1 MSGKIEPFISPEL
14 LEDEE
19 LEDEELLELEDEL
32 LELADELLALDE
44 ALELLEEELAL
55 LEPVLGAVEPP
66 QADKMADTE
75 ATASQR
81 DQPGKAMK
89 ECVLILSPWF
99 VNGFLGATN

>member
-1 MSGKIEPFISPEL
+1 MESPTIIICGRVTVSGKIEPFISPEL

-19 LEDEELLELEDEL
+19 LEDDELLELEDEL
-32 LELADELLALDE
+32 LELADELPVLDE
-44 ALELLEEELAL
+44 ALELLEDE

-81 DQPGKAMK
+81 DQPGEAIK
-89 ECVLILSPWF
+89 ECILILSP
-99 VNGFLGATN
+99 